1 MGGVK
6 KYVTK
11 IQMDRG
17 TYNVMKRRAVVGL

>member
-11 IQMDRG
+11 IQTDRG
-17 TYNVMKRRAVVGL
+17 TYNVVKRHAVVRL